1 MTVKNAIPRLV
12 YISKKLRYTFF
23 FWHFFYPKNELSI
36 KRFYKYLPFVLYR
49 QLPDHAQEI
58 HDKEL
63 TRTTMFSAFFF
74 LIKTNYFTN
83 AVFIIPAN
91 NLLKKLAL

>member
-1 MTVKNAIPRLV
+1 MA
-12 YISKKLRYTFF
+12 
-23 FWHFFYPKNELSI
+23 FFYPKNELSI

-74 LIKTNYFTN
+74 FNKNKLLYKCSLYHTCKQLAEKAYQDKYF
-83 AVFIIPAN
+83 F
-91 NLLKKLAL
+91 LKEIVWDKQRHMSI